1 MNNLSRLILLGGR
14 ENESLP
20 AGIFYRM
27 GMPSSRELTYDLV
40 TCTHSLLDLP
50 DEKTRLTTVD
60 KLWRKTGGYLVLIEN
75 GTNAGFQV
83 RKGKKCTYC
92 SLLELK
98 YVFLVAQG
106 PCRG

>member
-1 MNNLSRLILLGGR
+1 MLGGR
-14 ENESLP
+14 EKESLP

-83 RKGKKCTYC
+83 RKGEKCTYC
-92 SLLELK
+92 SLLVLK
-98 YVFLVAQG
+98 YVFPVGQG

>member
-1 MNNLSRLILLGGR
+1 MLGGR

-83 RKGKKCTYC
+83 RKGKNVYLLFFTCTEICISYC
-92 SLLELK
+92 SRSLPRP
-98 YVFLVAQG
+98 G
-106 PCRG
+106 TTSCS